1 MSCWVLAHSPI
12 CGRRPSCTAVRSTP
26 AAVGNACKSSLALR
40 EAHRVAPQGGLG
52 AGTPDAY
59 LPECSSVKTDFSKA
73 ALHEWE

>member
-1 MSCWVLAHSPI
+1 MSFWVLAHSPM

-26 AAVGNACKSSLALR
+26 AAVGNACKPSLALG
-40 EAHRVAPQGGLG
+40 EAHRVAAQRGLG